1 MGAPKKS
8 LEIKIVF
15 SQEEIEIFEKL
26 LDSRKELR
34 PVRDIL
40 EDKLIECQ
48 LGLIHSAKII
58 VNDACPKCKSLNTKD
73 DPTRPPIRIKGG
85 NFEIYRQCS
94 ECSTKFSSF
103 FMPSFE
109 IDYGI

>member
-1 MGAPKKS
+1 MDAPKKS
-8 LEIKIVF
+8 LEIKIAF

-26 LDSRKELR
+26 LESRKETH

-58 VNDACPKCKSLNTKD
+58 VNDACPKCKSLNTKE

-94 ECSTKFSSF
+94 ECRTKFTSF

-109 IDYGI
+109 IDYDI